1 MKRLLP
7 LFCLLLCTC
16 TPAQL
21 AGLQTANT
29 IANGVACG
37 MAAANG
43 TPCTPQA
50 VLDALARDAEALRS
64 AKEAQR
70 AKVDAVAP
78 QAAAAD
84 PATTKA
90 ILEQLASNARTEEA
104 LAEGQ
109 RRLTEALVVLAAR
122 MPPLPDKAPQDEP
135 ADAGAPDADGG
146 P

>member
-7 LFCLLLCTC
+7 LLFVLLCTC

-50 VLDALARDAEALRS
+50 VLDALARDAA
-64 AKEAQR
+64 AQR
-70 AKVDAVAP
+70 EKVDAVMP
-78 QAAAAD
+78 QAAAVDA
-84 PATTKA
+84 AQA
-90 ILEQLASNARTEEA
+90 EALRAALEANTRSNEA
-104 LAEGQ
+104 LAK
-109 RRLTEALVVLAAR
+109 ALLGLAT
-122 MPPLPDKAPQDEP
+122 KEP
-135 ADAGAPDADGG
+135 APPAESPPTDAGAPDAADGA
-146 P
+146 PPLAP

>member
-50 VLDALARDAEALRS
+50 VLDALARDAA
-64 AKEAQR
+64 AQKE
-70 AKVDAVAP
+70 KVSAVAP
-78 QAAAAD
+78 QAAAVD
-84 PATTKA
+84 PQLTERLLAQ
-90 ILEQLASNARTEEA
+90 LEANTESNRAVTQALLA
-104 LAEGQ
+104 LATRG
-109 RRLTEALVVLAAR
+109 A
-122 MPPLPDKAPQDEP
+122 PPDKVPQDEP

-146 P
+146 L